1 MRERAHMADRVVA
14 LVADGS
20 VLRAR
25 HQHRVE
31 ALTRP
36 RPRAFLNNFGSVVCN
51 VLRPTCR
58 RAVPCVPCEYARNTA
73 ARLLWGFGLGFGP
86 IALRCLGISDGRAD
100 DQRLSG
106 SVPSHRGSVIASVT
120 QFKKIAPTVMRSN
133 HTDASS
139 FCSHVSA
146 HRDHPRQQAVFL
158 RGLFPNGA
166 AETESQSAVTRAA
179 ASDRGAQGQAH
190 ADRRT
195 HRNTPCKCLGA
206 CAHQTASD
214 AHACASH
221 KVTGCYFRPFV

>member
-1 MRERAHMADRVVA
+1 MADRVVA

-31 ALTRP
+31 ALARP
-36 RPRAFLNNFGSVVCN
+36 RPRAFLYVDSVVCN

-58 RAVPCVPCEYARNTA
+58 RAVPCVPCEYARNAA
-73 ARLLWGFGLGFGP
+73 ARLLWGFGLGFSP

-120 QFKKIAPTVMRSN
+120 QFKQIAPTVMRSN

-146 HRDHPRQQAVFL
+146 HRDHPSPGSFPPWLVSQR
-158 RGLFPNGA
+158 RGRNGIA
-166 AETESQSAVTRAA
+166 ISRDACGCQRSRCA
-179 ASDRGAQGQAH
+179 
-190 ADRRT
+190 RT
-195 HRNTPCKCLGA
+195 GA
-206 CAHQTASD
+206 C
-214 AHACASH
+214 
-221 KVTGCYFRPFV
+221 